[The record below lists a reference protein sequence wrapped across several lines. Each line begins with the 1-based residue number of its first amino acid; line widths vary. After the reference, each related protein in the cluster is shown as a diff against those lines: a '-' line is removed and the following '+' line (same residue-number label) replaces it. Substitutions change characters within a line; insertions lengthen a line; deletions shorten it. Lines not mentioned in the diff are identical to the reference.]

1 MIKHK
6 HQQLYDL
13 LSEDLRRGTW
23 PCNEKLPNLKELAAR
38 YNVSINVASKA
49 VELLKEA
56 HLVSVKVG
64 DGIYSETS
72 GQAEL
77 VDFKYS
83 GERLFGQYAGAK
95 TLRILMQDNTE
106 FQLAFWNGVFDAI
119 TLENPDIELQVSYN
133 MAENKNPRDFDIGI
147 ASPEYLA
154 GAGLCG
160 EALVPADIR
169 YEFGNDFYEGLPV
182 SPSELKWKGK
192 ELYFPF
198 AFITSQLLFR
208 DGAEQPESGEDVLDY
223 IERLVSKSNGAV
235 GYGLLNCRGLVAN
248 SGLDFADSRSGEFR
262 MPEKRRLMGLF
273 HRARKLYQRG
283 DLVWMHGR
291 FSDYAQICKL
301 KAGQPIHIVECPF
314 NRIRAEELKEQ
325 GLRRVPYPDGHCFT
339 ATPLTAVISRGCRFP
354 EEALRVIRKL
364 LQKEVQRKALES
376 GIFLPLHH
384 AELERGGF
392 GYLAEKL
399 EKQTHHWMFLPDPEL
414 LRVIHYFFA
423 WEFFYYLNGQRDEN
437 IYELIEKKIQYYLSN
452 KEE

>member
-13 LSEDLRRGTW
+13 LSEELRRGTW

-208 DGAEQPESGEDVLDY
+208 DGAEQPESGEDVLD
-223 IERLVSKSNGAV
+223 
-235 GYGLLNCRGLVAN
+235 
-248 SGLDFADSRSGEFR
+248 
-262 MPEKRRLMGLF
+262 
-273 HRARKLYQRG
+273 
-283 DLVWMHGR
+283 
-291 FSDYAQICKL
+291 
-301 KAGQPIHIVECPF
+301 
-314 NRIRAEELKEQ
+314 
-325 GLRRVPYPDGHCFT
+325 
-339 ATPLTAVISRGCRFP
+339 
-354 EEALRVIRKL
+354 
-364 LQKEVQRKALES
+364 
-376 GIFLPLHH
+376 
-384 AELERGGF
+384 
-392 GYLAEKL
+392 
-399 EKQTHHWMFLPDPEL
+399 
-414 LRVIHYFFA
+414 
-423 WEFFYYLNGQRDEN
+423 
-437 IYELIEKKIQYYLSN
+437 
-452 KEE
+452 

>member
-13 LSEDLRRGTW
+13 LCEELRRGTW

-83 GERLFGQYAGAK
+83 GERLFGQYTGAK

-169 YEFGNDFYEGLPV
+169 YEFGNDF
-182 SPSELKWKGK
+182 
-192 ELYFPF
+192 
-198 AFITSQLLFR
+198 
-208 DGAEQPESGEDVLDY
+208 
-223 IERLVSKSNGAV
+223 
-235 GYGLLNCRGLVAN
+235 
-248 SGLDFADSRSGEFR
+248 
-262 MPEKRRLMGLF
+262 
-273 HRARKLYQRG
+273 
-283 DLVWMHGR
+283 
-291 FSDYAQICKL
+291 
-301 KAGQPIHIVECPF
+301 
-314 NRIRAEELKEQ
+314 
-325 GLRRVPYPDGHCFT
+325 
-339 ATPLTAVISRGCRFP
+339 
-354 EEALRVIRKL
+354 
-364 LQKEVQRKALES
+364 
-376 GIFLPLHH
+376 
-384 AELERGGF
+384 
-392 GYLAEKL
+392 
-399 EKQTHHWMFLPDPEL
+399 
-414 LRVIHYFFA
+414 
-423 WEFFYYLNGQRDEN
+423 
-437 IYELIEKKIQYYLSN
+437 
-452 KEE
+452 